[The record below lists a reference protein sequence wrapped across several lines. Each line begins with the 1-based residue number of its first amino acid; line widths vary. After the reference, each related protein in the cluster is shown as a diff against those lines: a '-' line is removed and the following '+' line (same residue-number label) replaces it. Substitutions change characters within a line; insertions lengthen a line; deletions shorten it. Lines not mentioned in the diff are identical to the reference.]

1 MLRTWAELK
10 HTTPI
15 PAGLPLSKAV
25 QMLHDHEFFLH
36 CDPHMVDFKK
46 LQDEKDTT
54 STCSSTAPPPEDR
67 RVSPISPT
75 PDVYS
80 VTDRVHTLPAGLWDS
95 DVVST
100 YGFFDLEDGL
110 FVRLES
116 PLSVVMETVWC
127 VREREDGQGLEL
139 VEDVIIKC
147 SRLLIGIV
155 KGTCE
160 AGWKDI
166 HKKMV
171 EKIKEL

>member
-10 HTTPI
+10 HVTPI
-15 PAGLPLSKAV
+15 PTGVPLSKGV

-36 CDPHMVDFKK
+36 CDPHMVNFEK
-46 LQDEKDTT
+46 LLQPKEP
-54 STCSSTAPPPEDR
+54 SAPPPEDR
-67 RVSPISPT
+67 DVHPTSPPA
-75 PDVYS
+75 VYS

-100 YGFFDLEDGL
+100 YEFFNLENGI
-110 FVRLES
+110 FVRLQS

-127 VREREDGQGLEL
+127 VRESEDGTLEL

-147 SRLLIGIV
+147 SRLLIGVV

-160 AGWKDI
+160 SGWNEI

>member
-1 MLRTWAELK
+1 MTSMLRTWAELQ
-10 HTTPI
+10 HVTPI
-15 PAGLPLSKAV
+15 PAGVPASKAV

-36 CDPHMVDFKK
+36 CDPHMVNFTK
-46 LQDEKDTT
+46 LVDPKEA
-54 STCSSTAPPPEDR
+54 SAPPPEDR
-67 RVSPISPT
+67 EVHPISP
-75 PDVYS
+75 PVVFS

-100 YGFFDLEDGL
+100 YEFFDLEDGL
-110 FVRLES
+110 FVRLQS
-116 PLSVVMETVWC
+116 PLSVVMETVWY
-127 VREREDGQGLEL
+127 VRESEDGSLWL

-147 SRLLIGIV
+147 SRLLIGVV

-160 AGWKDI
+160 SGWKDI